1 MSAQIDCPVC
11 LNAVTDLVN
20 CATTIC
26 GHKFHTS
33 CLMKC
38 VSHVGF
44 RCPYCR
50 SNMANEEDE
59 EEEEEE
65 EDEEDEEE
73 EEEEEPVREPAPEPL
88 REPEPVREPEPA
100 PIVVRKMVFNGIAY
114 LVAKRTG
121 EVYDFN
127 AYVYDG
133 EQIEVGRWN
142 AQTQHVE
149 LTV

>member
-59 EEEEEE
+59 E
-65 EDEEDEEE
+65 DEEDEE
-73 EEEEEPVREPAPEPL
+73 EEEEEPVREPAPVP
-88 REPEPVREPEPA
+88 EPEPVREPEPA
-100 PIVVRKMVFNGIAY
+100 PIVVRKMVFNGIVY

-121 EVYDFN
+121 EVYDYN
-127 AYVYDG
+127 AYLHHG
-133 EQIEVGRWN
+133 EEIEVGRWN
-142 AQTQHVE
+142 AQTQRIE